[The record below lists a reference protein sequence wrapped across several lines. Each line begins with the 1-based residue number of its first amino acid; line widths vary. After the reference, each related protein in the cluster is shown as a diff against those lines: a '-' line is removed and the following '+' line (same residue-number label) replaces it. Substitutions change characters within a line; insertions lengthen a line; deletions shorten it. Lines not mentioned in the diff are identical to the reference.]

1 MWQEAQ
7 SEQTTA
13 SPIAD
18 FLLPANQAGGYPSTA
33 AAAARAGRSVD
44 IPARLLLLLG
54 LGEAR
59 ALHVSVS
66 KAAAL
71 FTPWSLSF

>member
-1 MWQEAQ
+1 MSKRQ
-7 SEQTTA
+7 
-13 SPIAD
+13 
-18 FLLPANQAGGYPSTA
+18 LLLSLTSCSQPTRP
-33 AAAARAGRSVD
+33 VD

-59 ALHVSVS
+59 ALHVNVS

-71 FTPWSLSF
+71 FTPWSLSFYTVRQRDH

>member
-1 MWQEAQ
+1 MSKRQ
-7 SEQTTA
+7 
-13 SPIAD
+13 
-18 FLLPANQAGGYPSTA
+18 LLLSLTSCSQPTRP
-33 AAAARAGRSVD
+33 VD

-71 FTPWSLSF
+71 FTPWSLSFYICSGSSRHLRWLS